1 MPKLGGLSLAFETSY
16 NDNISKTS
24 ALLIQ
29 NLIISVHAT
38 VIGMIPALT
47 RVTVL

>member
-24 ALLIQ
+24 ALLIH
-29 NLIISVHAT
+29 LIISVHAT

-47 RVTVL
+47 RVTVS